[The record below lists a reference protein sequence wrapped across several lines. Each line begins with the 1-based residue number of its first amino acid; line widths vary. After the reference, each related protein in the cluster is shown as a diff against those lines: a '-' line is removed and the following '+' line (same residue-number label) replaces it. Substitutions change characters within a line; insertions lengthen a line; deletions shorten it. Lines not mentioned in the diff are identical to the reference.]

1 CLIPKKE
8 DVEDIKDLRPI
19 SLVGCIY
26 KVISKVLMERLKV
39 GISEV
44 ISENQCAFIGG
55 RQILDASLIV
65 NEVIDS
71 RKRSGRAGLVFKLD
85 IEKAYDHVN
94 WGCLIQT
101 LEAMNFPPR
110 WVDWMWSCISSPF
123 FSVLV
128 NGESKGYF
136 KSERGLRQGDSLSP
150 FLFTCVMEVL
160 SGMFRVVRG
169 AGLFS
174 GFFMDEANR
183 RGEVSHVLY
192 ADDTIVFC
200 EADEQQVKVLL
211 ATLVCFETV
220 SGLRVNYHKS
230 CMFPV
235 GEVANALRFA
245 DLFGCGIGSFPSTY
259 LGLPLGAY
267 AKSKALWD
275 PVVSC
280 VTKRLSSWKARLMS
294 FGGRLTLVKSVLSC
308 LPIYYM
314 SLFKAPTSVIK
325 QIERMQCR
333 FLWEGVSEV
342 RKLHLVRWDL
352 VKAPLA
358 RGGLGILDLSCMN
371 SALLNKWSWRFGTER
386 VAWWRRLVTLKCR
399 EDKSSWVANWNMLSS
414 GWSVWRWIV
423 LECAWFWKFG
433 HIDPGGGSRWIIPL
447 QGTLRGGAERERVAL
462 LEMLDALPQL
472 SEGPPS
478 MIWSLE
484 ESGVFS
490 VRSLAK
496 ELILRKFQGCNSF
509 PSEMVWVRHV
519 PTKVAGF
526 VWQVAHGK
534 VSTIDNLI
542 RKGMMIPNRCV
553 MCGAD
558 AETIQHLFRECSF
571 ASQVWSAFSSR
582 LSMFGP
588 FPLETKDWLWAWKG
602 LNCRSDF
609 RPCVKQLIHGFLW
622 GLWGERNSRV
632 FRDLTTTPQQVI
644 FRIAFMVGQW

>member
-1 CLIPKKE
+1 MYLSKQIRKDVRKRHNFVDKLSVNGVVLAHHEGLEEAVVQFYKELYSEQQKVRPFPSEVRFQTLNEGRWGGLVASFSREEVWGVVKSCAAEKAPGPDGFCFAFLQRCWSFVGEDFVRALDEFFHSGTLPRMICHTFICLIPKKE

-26 KVISKVLMERLKV
+26 KVISKVLMERLKL

-245 DLFGCGIGSFPSTY
+245 DLFGCGVGSFPSTY

-314 SLFKAPTSVIK
+314 SLFKAPASVIK

-399 EDKSSWVANWNMLSS
+399 EDKSSWVANWNLLSS

-433 HIDPGGGSRWIIPL
+433 HIDP
-447 QGTLRGGAERERVAL
+447 
-462 LEMLDALPQL
+462 
-472 SEGPPS
+472 
-478 MIWSLE
+478 
-484 ESGVFS
+484 
-490 VRSLAK
+490 
-496 ELILRKFQGCNSF
+496 
-509 PSEMVWVRHV
+509 
-519 PTKVAGF
+519 
-526 VWQVAHGK
+526 
-534 VSTIDNLI
+534 
-542 RKGMMIPNRCV
+542 
-553 MCGAD
+553 
-558 AETIQHLFRECSF
+558 
-571 ASQVWSAFSSR
+571 
-582 LSMFGP
+582 
-588 FPLETKDWLWAWKG
+588 
-602 LNCRSDF
+602 
-609 RPCVKQLIHGFLW
+609 
-622 GLWGERNSRV
+622 
-632 FRDLTTTPQQVI
+632 
-644 FRIAFMVGQW
+644 